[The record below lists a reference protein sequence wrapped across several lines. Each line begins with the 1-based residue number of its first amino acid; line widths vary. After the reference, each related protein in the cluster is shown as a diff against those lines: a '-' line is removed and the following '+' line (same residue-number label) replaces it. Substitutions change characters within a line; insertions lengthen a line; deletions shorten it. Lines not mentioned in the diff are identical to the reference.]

1 MNQGEITS
9 ILGPS
14 GCGKSTLLRLIAGFD
29 IPDSGKITID
39 KTLMFSKSK
48 YVEPQERRVGF
59 VFQDLALFPHITIEK
74 NITFGIKRKHK
85 SKRVEELLNIL
96 EITQIKDKFA
106 HEISGGQKQ
115 RVAIA
120 RALAPK
126 PKVLLLDEP
135 FSSLDSELKKRILKD
150 IKHIIKGEGMTTL
163 LVTHSKEEASV
174 MSDQWGVLEEGRSIL
189 W

>member
-1 MNQGEITS
+1 M
-9 ILGPS
+9 
-14 GCGKSTLLRLIAGFD
+14 
-29 IPDSGKITID
+29 
-39 KTLMFSKSK
+39 
-48 YVEPQERRVGF
+48 
-59 VFQDLALFPHITIEK
+59 
-74 NITFGIKRKHK
+74 
-85 SKRVEELLNIL
+85 LNIL